1 MQRPPSSAKNKPMK
15 LGDLMVREGLLTP
28 DALQKALVMQKQTG
42 MISDLGQPG
51 HYKPLGLIC
60 VEMKLI
66 TKQDLQRFLSRHHKR
81 IQIGELMINMGLINQ
96 EQLNHVLEQQRFSS
110 NRFGTLLVQS
120 GIISEQQ
127 LTNALSMQLDIP
139 RILPSPELID
149 PELLKGIDEQFLRQ
163 HECLPIHRYSNQMV
177 VVMAD
182 PLNSDLLQAL
192 LDRFKCKIT
201 PAIAPASEILN
212 TIAYLFKPRR
222 KTKTNP
228 DSSNEL
234 DEKLL
239 KLSNHAKPT
248 KEQAAPIASFLIRS
262 AVEAGATAMHL
273 ESQEKFTRLRYRV
286 NGVLKHRTDLPSRLG
301 PPLIDYIK
309 TPFRIKRED
318 YWQERLTTTIGRQ
331 QVELKISFFNGV
343 WGENLVLHIAYIP
356 HRVLGIEDMGFSP
369 HNQKKIETLLN
380 RAGGVLLAT
389 SPQRSGKSTLLYAA
403 IAHLNKPSNAILTI
417 EDAVDYSITG
427 VVQNYF
433 GAGGKDS
440 YASLIEAM
448 TDYDSDVVMVGEVK
462 DREVSERIDQ
472 AALNGKKVL
481 AAFNACDTTA
491 ALHRLQHLEAQHFLT
506 TPVPLLVVSQRLVRK
521 LCEHCKSSYSPSP
534 DELKQL
540 HISTND
546 RHNYLFWQAN
556 GCEECGDDGYRD
568 ISALH
573 EVLELNESLRQAL
586 RRGMTASGLRE
597 LARSGQRMITMAE
610 DGIYKVIQGMTSLD
624 EVQRVTV
631 PHEGDTLGARSLRE
645 IVAFCE
651 GRSLKG
657 I

>member
-1 MQRPPSSAKNKPMK
+1 MQRTPSSKNKPMK

-28 DALQKALVMQKQTG
+28 DALQKALTMQKQTG

-149 PELLKGIDEQFLRQ
+149 PELLIGIDEQFLRQ
-163 HECLPIHRYSNQMV
+163 HECLPVHRYGNQMV
-177 VVMAD
+177 VVMSD
-182 PLNSDLLQAL
+182 PLNSELLQTL
-192 LDRFKCKIT
+192 LDRFQCKIT

-212 TIAYLFKPRR
+212 TLTFLFKPRR
-222 KTKTNP
+222 KAKNAP
-228 DSSNEL
+228 EPPNEL

-248 KEQAAPIASFLIRS
+248 KEQASPIAHFLIRS
-262 AVEAGATAMHL
+262 AVEAGATALHL
-273 ESQEKFTRLRYRV
+273 ESLEKFVRLRFRID
-286 NGVLKHRTDLPSRLG
+286 GALKHRTDLPVRLG
-301 PPLIDYIK
+301 PPLIDCIK

-318 YWQERLTTTIGRQ
+318 YWQEKITTTIGRQ
-331 QVELKISFFNGV
+331 QVELKISFFSGM
-343 WGENLVLHIAYIP
+343 WGENLVLHITYIP
-356 HRVLGIEDMGFSP
+356 PRLLGIEDMGFSP
-369 HNQKKIETLLN
+369 QNQLKIENLLN
-380 RAGGVLLAT
+380 RAGGILLAAC
-389 SPQRSGKSTLLYAA
+389 PHRSGKSTLLYAA
-403 IAHLNKPSNAILTI
+403 IAHLNHPDASILTL
-417 EDAVDYSITG
+417 EDAVDYAIPG
-427 VVQNYF
+427 VVQNHY

-440 YASLIEAM
+440 YSALIEAM
-448 TDYDSDVVMVGEVK
+448 NDYDSDVVMVAELK
-462 DREVSERIDQ
+462 DQTVSERIDQ

-481 AAFNACDTTA
+481 AALSACDTTA
-491 ALHRLQHLEAQHFLT
+491 ALHRLQNLQATHFLT
-506 TPVPLLVVSQRLVRK
+506 TPVPLLLVSQRLVRK
-521 LCEHCKSSYSPSP
+521 LCEQCKTNFVPNP
-534 DELKQL
+534 EELKVL
-540 HISTND
+540 HISATERKNF
-546 RHNYLFWQAN
+546 LFWQAQ
-556 GCEECGDDGYRD
+556 GCEDCNQEGYKGM
-568 ISALH
+568 SAIH

-586 RRGMTASGLRE
+586 RRGLTASGLRE
-597 LARSGQRMITMAE
+597 LARNGQRLITLAE
-610 DGIYKVIQGMTSLD
+610 DGVYKVIQGITSLE
-624 EVQRVTV
+624 EVMRVTV
-631 PHEGDTLGARSLRE
+631 PHEGDSLGARSLKE
-645 IVAFCE
+645 IIAACE
-651 GRSLKG
+651 GRSLTG

>member
-1 MQRPPSSAKNKPMK
+1 MQRTPSPKNKPMK
-15 LGDLMVREGLLTP
+15 LGDLMVREGLLTV
-28 DALQKALVMQKQTG
+28 DGLQKALAMQKQTG

-96 EQLNHVLEQQRFSS
+96 DQLTHVLEQQRFSS

-127 LTNALSMQLDIP
+127 LTHALSMQLDIP

-163 HECLPIHRYSNQMV
+163 HECLPVHRYGNQMV
-177 VVMAD
+177 VVMSD
-182 PLNSDLLQAL
+182 PLNSELLQAL

-201 PAIAPASEILN
+201 PAIAPASEIIN
-212 TIAYLFKPRR
+212 TITYLFKPRR
-222 KTKTNP
+222 KAK
-228 DSSNEL
+228 SNQDNTQEL

-239 KLSNHAKPT
+239 NLSNNAKPT

-262 AVEAGATAMHL
+262 AVEAGATALHL
-273 ESQEKFTRLRYRV
+273 ESQEKFIRLRYRV
-286 NGVLKHRTDLPSRLG
+286 NGVLKHRTDLPLRLG

-318 YWQERLTTTIGRQ
+318 YWQERLITTIGRQ
-331 QVELKISFFNGV
+331 QVELKISYFSGV

-356 HRVLGIEDMGFSP
+356 HRVLSIEDMDFSP
-369 HNQKKIETLLN
+369 QNQKKIESLLN
-380 RAGGVLLAT
+380 RAGGVLLAV

-403 IAHLNKPSNAILTI
+403 ISHLNHPNNAILTL

-427 VVQNYF
+427 VIQNYY

-440 YASLIEAM
+440 YSDLIEAM
-448 TDYDSDVVMVGEVK
+448 IDYDSDVVVVGEVK
-462 DREVSERIDQ
+462 DQRVSERIDQ

-481 AAFNACDTTA
+481 AALNACDTTA
-491 ALHRLQHLEAQHFLT
+491 ALHHLQHIQAQHFLT
-506 TPVPLLVVSQRLVRK
+506 TPVPLLLVSQRLVRK
-521 LCEHCKSSYSPSP
+521 LCEQCKSSYAPSP
-534 DELKQL
+534 DELKNL
-540 HISTND
+540 FISAND
-546 RHNYLFWQAN
+546 RNNYLFWQAN
-556 GCEECGDDGYRD
+556 GCDDCGNEGYKGL
-568 ISALH
+568 SALH
-573 EVLELNESLRQAL
+573 EVLEFNESLRQAL

-597 LARSGQRMITMAE
+597 LARSGQRMISLAE
-610 DGIYKVIQGMTSLD
+610 DGVYKVIQGITSLD
-624 EVQRVTV
+624 EVMRVTV
-631 PHEGDTLGARSLRE
+631 PHEGDTLGARSLKE
-645 IVAFCE
+645 IVAVSE
-651 GRSLKG
+651 GRNLKG